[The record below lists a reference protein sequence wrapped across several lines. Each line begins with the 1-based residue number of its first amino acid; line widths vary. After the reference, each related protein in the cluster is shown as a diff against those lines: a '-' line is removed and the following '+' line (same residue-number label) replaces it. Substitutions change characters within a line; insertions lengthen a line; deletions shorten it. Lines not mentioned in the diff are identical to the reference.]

1 MATFSNE
8 EKTNLLFKK
17 LMGKPSTLD
26 SNKFF
31 QEPSRPSR
39 PTIIASSQ
47 IWSKDLPSTAPSDLQ
62 ALDETSTDDNGNSIV
77 GSFVGKTSSE
87 CTYIKRYIKVPLTM
101 VVGADDKSF
110 ECTDSNISHPSGYAD
125 GNYKTSS
132 GTSSDTGSDLGSSA
146 TYGRVLQDAI
156 PFNID
161 PAGSYGHQLYRYDNS
176 SIAFGA
182 AGGDWVIDTEGGIV
196 TFYNWSS
203 GLSINESN
211 PPCVSFYRYVGTKG
225 VSNSDTEQQLFAGG
239 VDDNGSHLDSLQA
252 IQVDDANIASLG
264 INNLSQCL
272 QFGATLDGSW
282 RIGAIGGGGD
292 PVDTRFVIQVRNNGT
307 WHSKIYLQQAFN

>member
-47 IWSKDLPSTAPSDLQ
+47 IWSKDLPVTAPSDLQ

-77 GSFVGKTSSE
+77 GSFMGRTSSE
-87 CTYIKRYIKVPLTM
+87 CSYIKRYIKVPLSM
-101 VVGADDKSF
+101 VVGADDRSY
-110 ECTDSNISHPSGYAD
+110 ECADPAVSHPSGYAD
-125 GNYKTSS
+125 GNYLTTS
-132 GTSSDTGSDLGSSA
+132 GTSGASGVSLSGS

-156 PFNID
+156 PFNVD
-161 PAGSYGHQLYRYDNS
+161 AAGSYGHQLYRSNNS
-176 SIAFGA
+176 SVAFGA
-182 AGGDWVIDTEGGIV
+182 AGGDWVVDTEGGIV

-211 PPCVSFYRYVGTKG
+211 APCVSFYRYVGAKG
-225 VSNSDTEQQLFAGG
+225 VSNSDSEQQLFSGG
-239 VDDNGSHLDSLQA
+239 VDDNGSHLDSLNA
-252 IQVDDANIASLG
+252 IQVDDANIAS
-264 INNLSQCL
+264 IDADNLSHCL
-272 QFGATLDGSW
+272 QFGASLDGAW

-292 PVDTRFVIQVRNNGT
+292 PTNTRFVIQVRNSGT
-307 WHSKIYLQQAFN
+307 WHSKIFLQQAFN